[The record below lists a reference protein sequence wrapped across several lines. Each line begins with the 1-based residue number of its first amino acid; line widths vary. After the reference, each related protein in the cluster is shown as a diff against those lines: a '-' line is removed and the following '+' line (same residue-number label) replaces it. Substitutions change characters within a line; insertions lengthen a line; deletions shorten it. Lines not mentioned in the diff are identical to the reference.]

1 MGYDQRC
8 EAYSHA
14 AATVNTK
21 LVLALKTEK
30 LFPRKGAKAQRNPLE
45 RGSACA
51 LAPLRGKSLR
61 LSDFSGKA
69 PSSLQ

>member
-1 MGYDQRC
+1 VLPWKKPDFWAMGYDQRC

-30 LFPRKGAKAQRNPLE
+30 LFPRKGAKAQRRKEIP
-45 RGSACA
+45 
-51 LAPLRGKSLR
+51 
-61 LSDFSGKA
+61 
-69 PSSLQ
+69 